1 MPRRPR
7 LPRQSPSVGPKL
19 LLLLLFSVLAAAP
32 AEGSFSVS
40 PQASQS
46 DFEGFHRRFGSD
58 AYFYPRHSASPLGLL
73 GFEVY
78 ADATYEDKFGNQ
90 SFNKT
95 AVDGN
100 YTGGFLSVARVGA
113 RKGLPGGVDLGLA
126 YGKTLN
132 GDVKLISAEL
142 QYAVLHGGLLEP
154 ALSVRLTGTRTVNAT
169 AYELNQY
176 GADVLLSKGFTVLTP
191 YVGAGLIRSKGRLN
205 RGLLPAFDDTETHGV
220 AFAGITLNLL
230 LPKINFE
237 VEKGEALQAAVRVGF
252 GF

>member
-1 MPRRPR
+1 MLRRLR
-7 LPRQSPSVGPKL
+7 LDRRSLRVGPKL

-32 AEGSFSVS
+32 AQGSFSVS
-40 PQASQS
+40 PRASRG
-46 DFEGFHRRFGSD
+46 DFEAFHRRFSSD
-58 AYFYPRHSASPLGLL
+58 AYFYPRHSASPLGLI

-78 ADATYEDKFGNQ
+78 ADATYEDKFDEQ
-90 SFNKT
+90 SFNET
-95 AVDGN
+95 AVDGD

-142 QYAVLHGGLLEP
+142 QYAILHGGLLEP
-154 ALSVRLTGTRTVNAT
+154 ALSVRITGTRTVDAT

-191 YVGAGLIRSKGRLN
+191 YIGAGLIRSKGRLD
-205 RGLLPAFDDTETHGV
+205 RGLLPSFEDTETHGV